1 MTNEQKEKVML
12 MRRQCYSYSEIA
24 DSVGVAKNTIKSFCQ
39 RNDLGERYV
48 QNVKEKG
55 SNACPQCGGPVEQT
69 SRTKPRRFCS
79 ASCRQSW
86 WNANLG
92 LVNRKA
98 VYRYQC
104 KYCGKPFMAYGNRN
118 RKYCCHSCYIAARFG
133 GGVPNDSRAV

>member
-55 SNACPQCGGPVEQT
+55 SNACPQCGGRFPRHPEYRTPCPADQ
-69 SRTKPRRFCS
+69 SR
-79 ASCRQSW
+79 
-86 WNANLG
+86 
-92 LVNRKA
+92 
-98 VYRYQC
+98 
-104 KYCGKPFMAYGNRN
+104 
-118 RKYCCHSCYIAARFG
+118 
-133 GGVPNDSRAV
+133 

>member
-55 SNACPQCGGPVEQT
+55 SNVCPQKNVFGILEKMLSIVWRQGG
-69 SRTKPRRFCS
+69 
-79 ASCRQSW
+79 
-86 WNANLG
+86 
-92 LVNRKA
+92 
-98 VYRYQC
+98 
-104 KYCGKPFMAYGNRN
+104 
-118 RKYCCHSCYIAARFG
+118 
-133 GGVPNDSRAV
+133 